1 MDTHSDDERSILANG
16 GPGALGEL
24 FSQHRDRL
32 ERIIAFRLDP
42 GIRSRVDAADVLQEA
57 YLEIARRL
65 PEFLRAENVSFFVW
79 IRGRTLQTLVDVHRR
94 HFRERRDANREIRL
108 HDRIGGQDTSL
119 SIARFLID
127 ELTSPSQAAVQAEEV
142 RSLQEALNAMN
153 ETDREVLALR
163 HFEQL
168 TNNQVAEILGLSV
181 TAASNRYLRAAA
193 RLGEILKHRSLGS
206 ISRGPRQ

>member
-1 MDTHSDDERSILANG
+1 MIHSGEIPIQLGLFVNHGIVPAPHEDAQPRFNRSFEYDG
-16 GPGALGEL
+16 LGDL
-24 FSQHRDRL
+24 
-32 ERIIAFRLDP
+32 
-42 GIRSRVDAADVLQEA
+42 
-57 YLEIARRL
+57 Y
-65 PEFLRAENVSFFVW
+65 
-79 IRGRTLQTLVDVHRR
+79 
-94 HFRERRDANREIRL
+94 
-108 HDRIGGQDTSL
+108 
-119 SIARFLID
+119 ARFLID